1 MPTLHS
7 HTHWQAPQADTQTKA
22 CQRVC
27 LSHAEKKKLKIP
39 FPSKNFKNA
48 NPQTDT
54 KTFGQ
59 LVAKLNKDK
68 GCKTR
73 TTRTP
78 ACNTG
83 LAAMA
88 GDVVN
93 STFMHLINFSAWG
106 QVSASK
112 PPLRQAR
119 SRWVQA
125 YLTEQ
130 QTQTSRQNKPTHKW
144 HIWFCPTHKP
154 TLRKTKRAIFCQ
166 RTD

>member
-48 NPQTDT
+48 ITQSDT
-54 KTFGQ
+54 KTFRQ

-83 LAAMA
+83 LAKVAVTCFYDSFV
-88 GDVVN
+88 GKQTLV
-93 STFMHLINFSAWG
+93 HLINICG
-106 QVSASK
+106 ENRH
-112 PPLRQAR
+112 LRQAR
-119 SRWVQA
+119 NRYQQA
-125 YLTEQ
+125 
-130 QTQTSRQNKPTHKW
+130 
-144 HIWFCPTHKP
+144 
-154 TLRKTKRAIFCQ
+154 
-166 RTD
+166 

>member
-7 HTHWQAPQADTQTKA
+7 HTHWQAPQADTQAKA

-27 LSHAEKKKLKIP
+27 LSLAEKKKLKIP

-48 NPQTDT
+48 NPQPDT

-59 LVAKLNKDK
+59 TVAKLNKDK

-73 TTRTP
+73 TTSTP

-83 LAAMA
+83 LATMA

-93 STFMHLINFSAWG
+93 STFVHLINFSAWG

-119 SRWVQA
+119 NRCM
-125 YLTEQ
+125 EFE
-130 QTQTSRQNKPTHKW
+130 PTV
-144 HIWFCPTHKP
+144 
-154 TLRKTKRAIFCQ
+154 KT
-166 RTD
+166 